1 MHEFVLSC
9 VRLSATPRTVAF
21 QAPLSMESSRQK
33 YWSGLPFPSPWDL
46 PDPGT
51 KPGSP
56 TLQADSLPRIL
67 SRQGSPK
74 SLPDSLKDSANNLRL
89 CRLSLTLSSSPFQL
103 LSTTQSQKAMPYVLG
118 FVMWISHFQVL
129 EFMCYKLPH
138 NKQTQTLVV

>member
-9 VRLSATPRTVAF
+9 VWLSVTPWTVAF
-21 QAPLSMESSRQK
+21 QASLSMESSRKK
-33 YWSGLPFPSPWDL
+33 YWSRLPCLLHVIFLTQGLNLGLPHCRQIL
-46 PDPGT
+46 YH
-51 KPGSP
+51 
-56 TLQADSLPRIL
+56 L
-67 SRQGSPK
+67 SRHGSPK
-74 SLPDSLKDSANNLRL
+74 RLPDSLKDSANNLRL

-129 EFMCYKLPH
+129 KFMCYKLPH